1 VISELNYKK
10 RPVDWVLTFQQI
22 LNQREK
28 KWSVVTSAVAGWLND
43 LPVQYSYTQCAT
55 KKIILLCPSPCK
67 LFVHMPHRHTRKWR
81 FSFTHS

>member
-22 LNQREK
+22 LNQRET

-43 LPVQYSYTQCAT
+43 LPVQYSYTQCVT

-67 LFVHMPHRHTRKWR
+67 LFVRILRRHTRKWR
-81 FSFTHS
+81 FSFNHS